1 VKSIASR
8 ATRAARIGV
17 TLVVCWL
24 VACRADRPEPAP
36 APTKFE
42 LLPAAP
48 GALGARAAG
57 TDAAPSAPTE
67 QVEPRDPEDD
77 DEDAAP
83 DAGTVDAGSGVAL

>member
-1 VKSIASR
+1 VKTIASK
-8 ATRAARIGV
+8 ATRAARIGAISV
-17 TLVVCWL
+17 ASWL
-24 VACRADRPEPAP
+24 VACRADHPEPAP

-57 TDAAPSAPTE
+57 TDAAPSPPTE
-67 QVEPRDPEDD
+67 QVEPRDPDD
-77 DEDAAP
+77 DEEDAAP